1 MRDGGGLGLAPRLS
15 LPRVYPITPVQ
26 LDSEVLL
33 RWLRELLD
41 AGCTFFQ
48 FRRKGRPDSDQLREL
63 DAVLN
68 LAGPYGARVIV
79 DDRCDLC
86 MLSGAAG
93 VHLGQED
100 LPPDAARALLGPAAI
115 LGYSTHN
122 LEQARRA
129 FSAPV
134 NYLALGP
141 VFATESK
148 QRPDPV
154 VSAKAQEEVLRESPL
169 PLVAIGGITPERA
182 RALWERGFASVAV
195 ISALEEAPGA
205 AWAAFRGAG
214 TP

>member
-1 MRDGGGLGLAPRLS
+1 MDAGGGLGLAPRLS
-15 LPRVYPITPVQ
+15 LPRVYPITPAHP
-26 LDSEVLL
+26 DAEGLL
-33 RWLRELLD
+33 RWVRELLD
-41 AGCTFFQ
+41 AGCTFLQ

-63 DAVLN
+63 DALLS

-86 MLSGAAG
+86 MLAGAAG

-100 LPPDAARALLGPAAI
+100 LPPDSARALLGPAAI
-115 LGYSTHN
+115 LGYSTHS

-129 FSAPV
+129 FAAPV

-154 VSAKAQEEVLRESPL
+154 VSPETQEEVLRESPL

-182 RALWERGFASVAV
+182 RVLWERGFASVAV

-205 AWAAFRGAG
+205 SWRAFQEGG
-214 TP
+214 PP